1 MDNKQYK
8 LNSIKEFTKAASKYE
23 GDEAGLYKM
32 CRKDYPS
39 ILEEV
44 SKEPFNDLL
53 DAGCGTSPM
62 ISLLSKKYPDKH
74 YTGLDLTP
82 AMIEQAKAKNLPN
95 ATFVVGDCENF
106 PFGDD
111 SFDVIICSNSLHH
124 YPNPVAFFESA
135 KRCLRKNGRLV
146 IRDWSTKNKFLRFYM
161 DKIEIP
167 VLNFFGKG
175 DVKIVTI
182 EAVVDCCKK
191 VGLKVEKAEIQKGSR
206 LHCLIRKI

>member
-1 MDNKQYK
+1 MDNEQYK

-62 ISLLSKKYPDKH
+62 ISLLSQKYPDKH